1 MPRPKKDAALDISRK
16 AVEETI
22 RLLGERD
29 DFDVPLAA
37 VAEAVGCT
45 APALYG
51 HFRNKDALLRAVH
64 DAGFRRL
71 YEEKRARAKHF
82 RAEPLAYLRACSH
95 AYAEFAFD
103 NPTLYRL
110 MFSPPPSLAADQG
123 PLSTDLGRS
132 ALELVV
138 KAIRACQKQGLLPG
152 ADPKRYAFTFW
163 ATVHGAVSLALQN
176 RAPDERIRQ
185 DAALVVVDTLLE
197 IIAATAPDRG

>member
-1 MPRPKKDAALDISRK
+1 MARPKKEDALDISRK

-64 DAGFRRL
+64 DAGFRKL
-71 YEEKRARAKHF
+71 YEEKLALSKRLRSD
-82 RAEPLAYLRACSH
+82 PLVYLREGTR
-95 AYAEFAFD
+95 AYVQFAFN

-110 MFSPPPSLAADQG
+110 MFSPPPGVAADED
-123 PLSTDLGRS
+123 PLSSDAGAS
-132 ALELVV
+132 VLELAV
-138 KAIRACQKQGLLPG
+138 KAIKACQKQGFLPG
-152 ADPKRYAFTFW
+152 MDPNRYAFTYW
-163 ATVHGAVSLALQN
+163 AAVHGAVTLALQN
-176 RAPDERIRQ
+176 RAPGDEARF
-185 DAALVVVDTLLE
+185 DAALVVIDTLLE
-197 IIAATAPDRG
+197 IIAATAPDRR

>member
-1 MPRPKKDAALDISRK
+1 MPRPKKGTALDISRR

-71 YEEKRARAKHF
+71 YEEKLALSKRLRSD
-82 RAEPLAYLRACSH
+82 PMAYLREGTR
-95 AYAEFAFD
+95 AYVQFAFG

-110 MFSPPPSLAADQG
+110 MFSPPPSVAAEHG
-123 PLSTDLGRS
+123 PLSTDAGRS
-132 ALELVV
+132 VLELAA
-138 KAIRACQKQGLLPG
+138 KAIRACQRQGFLRGIEPS
-152 ADPKRYAFTFW
+152 RYAFTYW
-163 ATVHGAVSLALQN
+163 AAVHGAVSLALQN
-176 RAPDERIRQ
+176 RAPDENIRQ
-185 DAALVVVDTLLE
+185 NAALVVADTLLE
-197 IIAATAPDRG
+197 IIAATAPDRR

>member
-1 MPRPKKDAALDISRK
+1 MARPKKEDALDISRK

-71 YEEKRARAKHF
+71 YEEKLALSKRLRSD
-82 RAEPLAYLRACSH
+82 PMAYLREGTR
-95 AYAEFAFD
+95 AYVQFAFD

-110 MFSPPPSLAADQG
+110 MFSPPSSVAAEHG
-123 PLSTDLGRS
+123 PLSTDAGRS
-132 ALELVV
+132 VLELAA
-138 KAIRACQKQGLLPG
+138 KAIRACQGQGFLRG
-152 ADPKRYAFTFW
+152 MDPSRYAFTYW
-163 ATVHGAVSLALQN
+163 AAVHGAVSLALQN
-176 RAPDERIRQ
+176 RAPDENIRQ

-197 IIAATAPDRG
+197 IIAATAPDRR